1 MVETTSAGA
10 EQSQTAAAAAS
21 SGTTAI
27 PEFRLPEEMDSLH
40 DLRQLH
46 KATEEIIRVRSQ
58 QVERG
63 KQQKAK
69 NQETLDAL
77 KQKNEVLKSKIKE
90 QALAADQ
97 AEKNNKGK
105 RNAEKDLAI
114 KRRKLDDLKSKTA
127 TKRQQFNS
135 LQQRAQE
142 VTTIT
147 EDMNNDDHPMMRQ
160 IRVLGNRLDK
170 VMIKYNE
177 SVEMRKT
184 YEVVHTKLTEE
195 RLGYE
200 K

>member
-1 MVETTSAGA
+1 M
-10 EQSQTAAAAAS
+10 
-21 SGTTAI
+21 
-27 PEFRLPEEMDSLH
+27 
-40 DLRQLH
+40 
-46 KATEEIIRVRSQ
+46 
-58 QVERG
+58 
-63 KQQKAK
+63 AK

-77 KQKNEVLKSKIKE
+77 KQKNEVLKNKIKE